1 MAEQTEFDVVIIGAG
16 IAGAS
21 LACELSPEVSVLL
34 LEMEAQPGYHSTGRS
49 AAMFV
54 DTYGPPPIRA
64 LSRASADFLENPPE
78 GFSEG
83 PLLSRRGVIMIAR
96 QDQLTS
102 LENMIADLSDSG
114 DVRRLD
120 AEETE
125 SAIPI
130 LRKGYAAAGFANDR
144 VSDIDVN
151 ALHQGYLRKFRF
163 SGGSLK
169 PAQEVIKLERTSND
183 WHITTPDASYKAKKI
198 VNAAG
203 AWADFIGELAGAT
216 PIGLIPK
223 RRTAM
228 VVTAPSDI
236 NSDRWPMVIDIDE
249 QFYLKPDAGRL
260 LISPA
265 DETSSPP
272 CDVQPDELDV
282 AICVDRI
289 ETAFDL
295 PIRRIENK
303 WAGLRSFVEDK
314 CPVCGFDESIE
325 GFFWLAGQGGYGI
338 QTAPALAKIAACLV
352 MKRDV
357 PQEFIDHGVNI
368 ADLSPQRD
376 TLKTKIKE
384 NLKRR
389 MS

>member
-1 MAEQTEFDVVIIGAG
+1 MEEQTEFDVVIIGAG

-21 LACELSPEVSVLL
+21 LAGELSPGVSVLL

-78 GFSEG
+78 RFSEG
-83 PLLSRRGVIMIAR
+83 PLLSRRGVVMIAR
-96 QDQLTS
+96 KDQLTS
-102 LENMIADLSDSG
+102 LETMIADLSDSG
-114 DVRRLD
+114 GVRRLD
-120 AEETE
+120 AAEIE

-144 VSDIDVN
+144 VSDIDVS
-151 ALHQGYLRKFRF
+151 ALHQGYLRKFRS
-163 SGGSLK
+163 SGGILK
-169 PAQEVIKLERTSND
+169 SAQEVIELNRTSGR
-183 WHITTPDASYKAKKI
+183 WQVTTTNGSYRAETI

-203 AWADFIGELAGAT
+203 AWADSIGEMVGAA
-216 PIGLIPK
+216 PIGLAPK

-228 VVTAPSDI
+228 VIAAPSDI
-236 NSDRWPMVIDIDE
+236 NPDRWPMVIDIDE

-265 DETSSPP
+265 DETISPP

-295 PIRRIENK
+295 PIHRIDNK

-314 CPVCGFDESIE
+314 CPVCGFDDSVE

-352 MKRDV
+352 MQRGI
-357 PQEFIDHGVNI
+357 PQEFLDHGLNI

-376 TLKTKIKE
+376 TLKSKE
-384 NLKRR
+384 KEKLKRR
-389 MS
+389 IS